1 MRWILVFILLYLI
14 PLTVLFKNYKSF
26 KRACIYGSIYVI
38 LSTTMVITNIYLSG
52 LRVLEDTLDY
62 ENDLVLETYLDQ
74 YDIEPVA
81 NNQTMKKSDLQK
93 IDEFRKKGA
102 NVDFGAFGENL
113 VVQGIELHTLPIGQL
128 IQIGDALLEVTQIGK
143 KCHDKCQIYYQ
154 VGECIMPKNGIFTKV
169 IKGGRV
175 KVGDECNLI

>member
-1 MRWILVFILLYLI
+1 MGKVLAICISEKKGTLKNEISEAKFI
-14 PLTVLFKNYKSF
+14 
-26 KRACIYGSIYVI
+26 
-38 LSTTMVITNIYLSG
+38 
-52 LRVLEDTLDY
+52 EDFGI
-62 ENDLVLETYLDQ
+62 ENDAHAGKWHRQVSLLEF
-74 YDIEPVA
+74 
-81 NNQTMKKSDLQK
+81 NK
-93 IDEFRKKGA
+93 IDEFRRKGA
-102 NVDFGAFGENL
+102 NVNFGEFGENL

-128 IQIGDALLEVTQIGK
+128 IQLGDVILEVTQIGK

>member
-1 MRWILVFILLYLI
+1 MGKVLAICISEKKGTLKTEINEGKFI
-14 PLTVLFKNYKSF
+14 
-26 KRACIYGSIYVI
+26 
-38 LSTTMVITNIYLSG
+38 
-52 LRVLEDTLDY
+52 EDFGI
-62 ENDLVLETYLDQ
+62 ENDAHAGKWHRQVSLLEF
-74 YDIEPVA
+74 
-81 NNQTMKKSDLQK
+81 NK

-102 NVDFGAFGENL
+102 NVNFGEFGENL

-128 IQIGDALLEVTQIGK
+128 IQLGDVILEVTQIGK